1 MSSGR
6 SEHSRDSS
14 LERKSASPSARDS
27 SKAVDS
33 DQSEKHSTSRHSS
46 RKKKKQKHHH
56 HRHQSKSPESL
67 EHKRSKKEKKKHKS
81 KKKHKRHHAHDE
93 SRPSKERDEE
103 KLLSHQ
109 MEEDKQARDSVVGS
123 ELEGGGD
130 NMEDKSHDTVMEGL
144 TGTETVVM
152 EPELNFNTRN
162 VPANDVLVNSV
173 PTVEQQGDHM
183 TPPPPVL
190 VGVASPQP
198 ANQSATKGGDVTRK
212 ECFLGQS
219 INIAK

>member
-1 MSSGR
+1 MSSER

-14 LERKSASPSARDS
+14 LERKSASPSARGS

-33 DQSEKHSTSRHSS
+33 DHSEKHSTSRHLS
-46 RKKKKQKHHH
+46 RKKKRKHHHHHH

-67 EHKRSKKEKKKHKS
+67 EHKRSKEKKKHKS

-103 KLLSHQ
+103 ELLSHL

-130 NMEDKSHDTVMEGL
+130 MEGKSHDTVMEGL

-152 EPELNFNTRN
+152 EPELNFNTRED
-162 VPANDVLVNSV
+162 VPAKESSNVLVNNE
-173 PTVEQQGDHM
+173 PTVEQHDDHVM
-183 TPPPPVL
+183 PPPLAL

-198 ANQSATKGGDVTRK
+198 ANQSATK
-212 ECFLGQS
+212 
-219 INIAK
+219 A

>member
-14 LERKSASPSARDS
+14 LERKSASPSARGS
-27 SKAVDS
+27 SKAGDS
-33 DQSEKHSTSRHSS
+33 DHSEKNSTSRHSS
-46 RKKKKQKHHH
+46 RKKKKRKHHHHHH

-67 EHKRSKKEKKKHKS
+67 EHKHGKKEKKKHKS

-103 KLLSHQ
+103 QLLSHQ
-109 MEEDKQARDSVVGS
+109 MEEDKQARDSVIVGN

-130 NMEDKSHDTVMEGL
+130 MEDKSHDTVM

-152 EPELNFNTRN
+152 EPELNFNTRD
-162 VPANDVLVNSV
+162 VPTNDVLVNSE

-183 TPPPPVL
+183 TPPPPPPPVL

-198 ANQSATKGGDVTRK
+198 ANQSATK
-212 ECFLGQS
+212 E
-219 INIAK
+219 